1 MRIRTSLL
9 ATLGATVLATGAA
22 LVVMAAPAEAATG
35 QITGLAG
42 KCVDVSSANSADG
55 TQIQLWT
62 CNGTG
67 THVKP
72 VRAFQDVRWPR

>member
-1 MRIRTSLL
+1 MRIRKSLL

-22 LVVMAAPAEAATG
+22 LVIMAGPAEAATG

-42 KCVDVSSANSADG
+42 KCVDVSGANSADG

-62 CNGTG
+62 CNGT
-67 THVKP
+67 V
-72 VRAFQDVRWPR
+72 A